1 MANFTPFLIRLARL
15 DEIACLR
22 AIEDE
27 AGTMFSG
34 LGLIDDALDG
44 SFPIGD
50 LVRLVSMGQ
59 VWVGCTEDGAEKDRP
74 VGIAIASMREGEV
87 YVEEL
92 DVMPTFGRRGLG
104 SRLLAWVCAW
114 AEELQCT
121 SVTLSTFR
129 DVPWNAPFYRKHGF
143 RDTTG
148 EGVGYSPAACKRAV
162 DDRGCSAS
170 DHMVVTD
177 SRGRWHSRHA
187 VWNGIWSSTRRR
199 DCPSR

>member
-1 MANFTPFLIRLARL
+1 MAIFTPFLIRLARP
-15 DEIACLR
+15 DDIPRVR

-50 LVRLVSMGQ
+50 LVRLVGMGQ

-74 VGIAIASMREGEV
+74 VGMVIASMHEGDV

-92 DVMPTFGRRGLG
+92 DVMPKFGRRGLG
-104 SRLLAWVCAW
+104 SRLLACVCAW
-114 AEELQCT
+114 AEKLQCT

-129 DVPWNAPFYRKHGF
+129 DVPWNAPFYRKRGF
-143 RDTTG
+143 RDLQ
-148 EGVGYSPAACKRAV
+148 PAEWTPGMRAIREKEARHGLKV
-162 DDRGCSAS
+162 EARVFMRRSIGPAS
-170 DHMVVTD
+170 
-177 SRGRWHSRHA
+177 R
-187 VWNGIWSSTRRR
+187 
-199 DCPSR
+199 